1 MILLHQQC
9 WIQWDP
15 PGILQ
20 TKPPWIPGSL
30 EPCLHLL
37 GTTGSK
43 GMLGLEMDQ
52 EPGPPNPCPGPLAV
66 P

>member
-1 MILLHQQC
+1 MILLHQEC
-9 WIQWDP
+9 WMQRDP
-15 PGILQ
+15 Q
-20 TKPPWIPGSL
+20 EFSKSPWTPA
-30 EPCLHLL
+30 EPCLDLL

-52 EPGPPNPCPGPLAV
+52 EPGTPNPRPGPLAI